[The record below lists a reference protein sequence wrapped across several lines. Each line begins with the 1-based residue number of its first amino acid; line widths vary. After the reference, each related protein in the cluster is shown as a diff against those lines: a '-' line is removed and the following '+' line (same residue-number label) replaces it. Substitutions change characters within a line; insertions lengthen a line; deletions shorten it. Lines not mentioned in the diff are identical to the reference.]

1 MSAQINLDLQQIEE
15 RALEQVFERGESL
28 YKNGAISSPVRRGNE
43 ISARC
48 QGSYAQPYRVWAKF
62 TGAEIA
68 AASCSC
74 PYDWGGD
81 CKHIVAMLLAYL
93 REPEHFEERKTVREE
108 LMSREKTDLLDI
120 IEEMLVR
127 YPDLED
133 IVERAPVS
141 GAANQVPDLQA
152 IRHELEGALEFSD
165 EWMDQTATN
174 KVYELTSLGD
184 RYAWRGIYAHAIAI
198 YCAILEE
205 CNAHDYPTDDEGEY
219 IEAINNAVARLKEAL
234 SHLDI
239 DQHEDLRQR
248 LLNALVGAVIWDVD
262 FGGIDYGEGAD
273 EIILEIAQPADT
285 RHIRERI
292 HLAEERKKGKEYYS
306 DWTSEAY
313 EYFLMSLDRIDSTD
327 PEETLKRLHAK
338 ELHYLYA
345 SVLLG
350 LKHYEQAAA
359 VIAKLQPSYELRRG
373 LDLLVG
379 HQQNQTAIRLAEAA
393 LESDYDSRIADWL
406 IDLYRKQGDGQAEFR
421 WQLNRMRREPHIN
434 SYISLRAAAEA
445 VGAWSSIQPNVV
457 SELKRKEAYA
467 VLARVHLHEED
478 WDLAW
483 DALGKVSLRP
493 GHHPAHVNYRL
504 DFAVAEKSRHARPA
518 LAIPIYVNY
527 ARAEIDLRNRL
538 DYASAAELLREVREM
553 YRQMNDSAGW
563 QTLIADL
570 RRDFA
575 RLPALQDELN
585 IAGL

>member
-15 RALEQVFERGESL
+15 RAHKRSFERGESL
-28 YKNGAISSPVRRGNE
+28 YENGAISSPVRRGDE

-74 PYDWGGD
+74 AYDWGGD

-93 REPEHFEERKTVREE
+93 REPEHFEKRKTLREG
-108 LMSREKTDLLDI
+108 LVSREKTDLLDI

-127 YPDLED
+127 CPDLED
-133 IVERAPVS
+133 IVERVADT

-152 IRHELEGALEFSD
+152 IRHELKGALAFRG
-165 EWMDQTATN
+165 EWMDHTAKN
-174 KVYELTSLGD
+174 KVYELASLGD
-184 RYAWRGIYAHAIAI
+184 RYAWRGSYAHASAI

-205 CNAHDYPTDDEGEY
+205 CNANDYPTDDEGQY
-219 IEAINNAVARLKEAL
+219 IEAINITVARLKEAL

-239 DQHEDLRQR
+239 DEHEDLRQR
-248 LLNALVGAVIWDVD
+248 LLNALVGAVIWDIN
-262 FGGIDYGEGAD
+262 FGGIGYGEDAD

-285 RHIRERI
+285 PRIRERI
-292 HLAEERKKGKEYYS
+292 HSAEAGKRGKDFYS
-306 DWTSEAY
+306 NWTGEAF
-313 EYFLMSLDRIDSTD
+313 EYFLMALDRIDSTD
-327 PEETLKRLHAK
+327 PEETLKRLQAK

-350 LKHYEQAAA
+350 LKHYEQAAG

-379 HQQNQTAIRLAEAA
+379 HQQNQTAIQLAEAA

-406 IDLYRKQGDGQAEFR
+406 IDLHREQGDGQAEFR

-434 SYISLRAAAEA
+434 NYISLRAAAEA
-445 VGAWSSIQPNVV
+445 VGDWRSTRPKVV
-457 SELKRKEAYA
+457 SELKRKEANA
-467 VLARVHLHEED
+467 VLAQVYLHDEE

-504 DFAVAEKSRHARPA
+504 DFAVAEKSRHVRPA
-518 LAIPIYVNY
+518 RAMPIYVNY
-527 ARAEIDLRNRL
+527 ARAEIDLRTRK

-563 QTLIADL
+563 QALIADL
-570 RRDFA
+570 RREFA

-585 IAGL
+585 KAGL